1 MKDYISYPINYDE
14 GIARMVNNGCGTS
27 GWKGKLVPDTIY
39 GISISEPCKVHDYE
53 YHRGTIA
60 DEKEMADIRFYKN
73 LKLTIKHESKWWNKA
88 LNPLRY
94 IRAKAY
100 YTAVA
105 NFGDGAF
112 FDGKTGVS

>member
-1 MKDYISYPINYDE
+1 
-14 GIARMVNNGCGTS
+14 
-27 GWKGKLVPDTIY
+27 
-39 GISISEPCKVHDYE
+39 VHDYE

-60 DEKEMADIRFYKN
+60 DEKEVADIRFYTN

-94 IRAKAY
+94 LRAKTY

-105 NFGDGAF
+105 KFGDNAF
-112 FDGKTGVS
+112 FDGKKGVS